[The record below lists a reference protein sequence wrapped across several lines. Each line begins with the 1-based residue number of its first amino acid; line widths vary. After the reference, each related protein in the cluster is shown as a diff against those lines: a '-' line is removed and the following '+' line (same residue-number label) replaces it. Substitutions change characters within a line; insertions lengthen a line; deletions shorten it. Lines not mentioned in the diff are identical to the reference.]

1 MISPFSIHQIISL
14 ASNGA
19 FGSTQQQMVNSLT
32 SVNVLE
38 LNYESTQQAKLEQDF
53 SMKMNAILNN
63 AIFTKCASKQT
74 FIELAANK
82 FNATI
87 EQINSV
93 KQINSWASSKTKNKV
108 IL

>member
-1 MISPFSIHQIISL
+1 MS
-14 ASNGA
+14 
-19 FGSTQQQMVNSLT
+19 
-32 SVNVLE
+32 
-38 LNYESTQQAKLEQDF
+38 
-53 SMKMNAILNN
+53 AILNN
-63 AIFTKCASKQT
+63 AIFTKSASKQT